1 MKKIYYAH
9 CQAIY
14 NTPQEKR
21 DVDLLEE
28 LGFEV
33 INPNAPEHI
42 GAVQKMKSREPHINV
57 MEYFYSLVKQCDAL
71 AFRALPD
78 GSIPAGVGGEL
89 NNLSIPVIELPS
101 GISRR
106 VLTVDQTREY
116 LKEIG
121 QR

>member
-1 MKKIYYAH
+1 MLKIYYAH
-9 CQAIY
+9 CMAIY

-21 DVDLLEE
+21 DVELLQK

-33 INPNAPEHI
+33 VNPNEKIHQDAVAELAAS
-42 GAVQKMKSREPHINV
+42 GAQEKK
-57 MEYFYSLVKQCDAL
+57 MEYFFNLVATCDAL
-71 AFRALPD
+71 AFRSLPD
-78 GSIPAGVGGEL
+78 GKIPCGVWGEL
-89 NNLSIPVIELPS
+89 TSLNIPVIELPS

-106 VLTVDQTREY
+106 GLTLNQTREY